1 METSDPKTENLNQLK
16 DPQYMVHLHKS
27 IIENLTP
34 RDTALERVQKQ
45 HILQTDP
52 KQRRDSSFYKKNPPN
67 NCRCYTSKDIYPQIA
82 WVLSSWT
89 ETQTAEWPHILDT
102 GTKLPQLRAL
112 KHTSKQKPAMQTL
125 KCQSLHT

>member
-52 KQRRDSSFYKKNPPN
+52 KQRRDSSFYKK
-67 NCRCYTSKDIYPQIA
+67 IPQTTVDATRPRI
-82 WVLSSWT
+82 ST
-89 ETQTAEWPHILDT
+89 H
-102 GTKLPQLRAL
+102 KLPGCYHLE
-112 KHTSKQKPAMQTL
+112 QKPTV
-125 KCQSLHT
+125 KK